1 MMRLEVIR
9 RTPRGQPRPTPL
21 LFVHGAYGGAW
32 LWDEHFLPYFAE
44 RGWVAHAL
52 SLRGHAGSDGAEA
65 VQFARLRDYVADVE
79 QVAAS
84 LPAPPVLIGHSLG
97 GMVVQHCLHRSPV
110 PAAVLMASS
119 PPHGMIG
126 SLFGMTL
133 TNPQLM
139 YELGFAHHLGP
150 RLGDGRAIERALFSG
165 GMPEALVRSYMR
177 RFQAESGLVILDL
190 LFLDLPPSTPMLD
203 VPVLVLGAE
212 NDSFVYRGGL
222 DATADTYRTKVEVF
236 PGMAHA
242 MMLDLGWEKVAARIH
257 GWLEETL
264 DRGEP
269 MDEPPAFLP
278 YGSMRSLDAAE
289 RNPG

>member
-1 MMRLEVIR
+1 MQLEVIT
-9 RTPRGQPRPTPL
+9 RTPKGRAWPTPL

-32 LWDEHFLPYFAE
+32 EWDEHFLPYFAE

-65 VQFARLRDYVADVE
+65 VRFARLRDYVADVK
-79 QVAAS
+79 QVGAS
-84 LPAPPVLIGHSLG
+84 LPAPPALIGHSLG
-97 GMVVQHCLHRSPV
+97 GMIVQHCLHRCPV

-126 SLFGMTL
+126 SLFGMAL
-133 TNPQLM
+133 TNPALM

-150 RLGDGRAIERALFSG
+150 RLTDGRAIERALFSE
-165 GMPEALVRSYMR
+165 GMPQPLVRSYMR
-177 RFQAESGLVILDL
+177 RFQAESDMVILDL

-222 DATADTYRTKVEVF
+222 ETAADTYRTKAEIF

-242 MMLDLGWEKVAARIH
+242 MMLDLGWESVAERIH

-264 DRGEP
+264 GRGEP
-269 MDEPPAFLP
+269 MAQPLPSPP
-278 YGSMRSLDAAE
+278 YSTVQ
-289 RNPG
+289 RNPGDWPD

>member
-1 MMRLEVIR
+1 MRLELIT
-9 RTPRGQPRPTPL
+9 RTPKGHARSTPL

-32 LWDEHFLPYFAE
+32 EWDEHFLPYFAE

-52 SLRGHAGSDGAEA
+52 SLRGHAGSDGAEN

-84 LPAPPVLIGHSLG
+84 LPASPVLIGHSLG
-97 GMVVQHCLHRSPV
+97 GMVVQHCLHRRPV

-126 SLFGMTL
+126 SLFGMAL
-133 TNPQLM
+133 TNPALI
-139 YELGFAHHLGP
+139 YELVFAQHLGP
-150 RLGDGRAIERALFSG
+150 RLTDGRAIERTLFSEG
-165 GMPEALVRSYMR
+165 LPESLVRSYMR
-177 RFQAESGLVILDL
+177 RYQAESDMVILDL

-222 DATADTYRTKVEVF
+222 DTTADTYRTKAEIF

-242 MMLDLGWEKVAARIH
+242 MMLDLGWESVAARIH
-257 GWLEETL
+257 GWLEET
-264 DRGEP
+264 RGSRRANGTAA
-269 MDEPPAFLP
+269 PPPPHSATHNP
-278 YGSMRSLDAAE
+278 DGVQ